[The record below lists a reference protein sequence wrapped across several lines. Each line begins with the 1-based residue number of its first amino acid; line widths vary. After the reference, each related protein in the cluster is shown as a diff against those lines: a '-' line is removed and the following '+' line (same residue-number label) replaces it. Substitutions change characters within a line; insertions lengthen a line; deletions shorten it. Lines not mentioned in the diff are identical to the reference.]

1 LQTLGELSR
10 RHTVTVLTTHA
21 DDEDTEALRQRLPA
35 CRIESV
41 PHDPPK
47 VGSRRFPLALAGSWL
62 SRYPVEMYRW
72 RSRAIQRRARALVAE
87 EPFDLCVADFLLAF
101 ANLPRQRDIPI
112 VLFEHNVEYLIWRRL
127 AAVEPTPWRRA
138 LMELE
143 WRKLRRQEAAACAR
157 ADLTIAVSDAD
168 RRQLQQLAP
177 DARMATIP
185 TGVDT
190 TYFKAN
196 GREQVPARL
205 VFTGSMDWHP
215 NEDAIVHF
223 AESMLP
229 RIREG
234 CPDVS
239 LTVAG
244 RNPGARL
251 RAVAADRGIRLTGT
265 VDDVRPHI
273 DEAAVYIAPLRVGS
287 GTRLKIF
294 EAFAMGKPVVSTTIG
309 AEGLTVTPGKDIV
322 LADDPEHFASEVIT
336 LLRDP
341 ERRAALGQAGRHL
354 VESRYS
360 WSHIA
365 AEFEACCH
373 DTIARSER
381 IGRAA

>member
-1 LQTLGELSR
+1 LQTLSELSR
-10 RHTVTVLTTHA
+10 RHSVTVITTHA
-21 DDEDTEALRQRLPA
+21 DGDDPRDLEQRLPE
-35 CRIESV
+35 CRIVSIPFEA
-41 PHDPPK
+41 PK
-47 VGSRRFPLALAGSWL
+47 VGSARFPLALAGSWL
-62 SRYPVEMYRW
+62 SRYPVEMWRW
-72 RSRAIQRRARALVAE
+72 RSRAIQRTVVETAAGA
-87 EPFDLCVADFLLAF
+87 PFDLCVADFLLAF
-101 ANLPRQRDIPI
+101 ANVPARLGMPI
-112 VLFEHNVEYLIWRRL
+112 VLFEHNVEYMIWRRL
-127 AAVEPTPWRRA
+127 AAVEKSRWRRA
-138 LMELE
+138 LLELE

-157 ADLTIAVSDAD
+157 ADLTIAVSEAD
-168 RRQLQQLAP
+168 QRHLLELAP
-177 DARMATIP
+177 NAAMTTIP

-196 GREQVPARL
+196 GHAEIPGRL

-215 NEDAIVHF
+215 NEDAIVYF
-223 AESMLP
+223 AETMLP

-234 CPDVS
+234 CPEVS

-244 RNPGARL
+244 RNPGPRL
-251 RAVAADRGIRLTGT
+251 RALAADRGIHITGT

-273 DEAAVYIAPLRVGS
+273 DEASVYIAPLRVGS

-294 EAFAMGKPVVSTTIG
+294 EAFAMSKPVVATTIG

-322 LADDPEHFASEVIT
+322 LADDPEIFAREIIA

-341 ERRAALGQAGRHL
+341 ERRMALGQAGRDL

-360 WSHIA
+360 WPHIA

-373 DTIARSER
+373 DAVARADR